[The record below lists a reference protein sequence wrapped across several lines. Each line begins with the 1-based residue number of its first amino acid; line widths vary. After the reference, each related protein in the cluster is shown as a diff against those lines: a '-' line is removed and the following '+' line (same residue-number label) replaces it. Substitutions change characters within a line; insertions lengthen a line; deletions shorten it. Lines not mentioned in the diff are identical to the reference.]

1 MSTPSTDR
9 IERQIRIHAPRARVW
24 QSLTDAPTFGQWF
37 GARLEDQQ
45 FRVGQRTRGPITICN
60 YEHVMFDV
68 IVERIEPQS
77 RFVYRWHPYA
87 VESNRDYDAE
97 EPTRVEFTL
106 ADLDDGGTLLS
117 VVESGFDR
125 LPPERRLDAFR
136 ANSGGWE
143 AQLRNIQR
151 HASPIAA

>member
-1 MSTPSTDR
+1 MSTASTDR
-9 IERQIRIHAPRARVW
+9 IERQIHIRAPRAKVW

-37 GARLEDQQ
+37 GAKLSDQQ
-45 FRVGQRTRGPITICN
+45 FREGERARGPITICN
-60 YEHVMFDV
+60 FEHVMFDV
-68 IVERIEPQS
+68 IVERIQPQT

-87 VESNRDYDAE
+87 VEPQRDYE
-97 EPTRVEFTL
+97 SETPTRVEFTL
-106 ADLDDGGTLLS
+106 ADADDGTLLT
-117 VVESGFDR
+117 VVESGFDQ

-151 HASPIAA
+151 HASPVAA